1 MKKYTKILKKTVLII
16 AIPIVIIL
24 FSICGLFITQK
35 TTIRN
40 IKKYN
45 SQYEYYINKSI
56 YGTELVTL
64 INKVINE
71 NEINKVE
78 KDEKGFF
85 IENNE
90 NSIKIN
96 IKMNTNGKTYQM
108 ETFYNNDITKFVEN
122 FNLVKFRCNKIEYH
136 KKSGRVSKLY
146 FEEILE

>member
-1 MKKYTKILKKTVLII
+1 MKKTVLII

-96 IKMNTNGKTYQM
+96 IKTYQM

>member
-1 MKKYTKILKKTVLII
+1 MKKTVLII

-108 ETFYNNDITKFVEN
+108 ETFYNNDITKIVEN

>member
-1 MKKYTKILKKTVLII
+1 MKKTVLII

-64 INKVINE
+64 INKVVNE

-85 IENNE
+85 IEYNE

-136 KKSGRVSKLY
+136 KKSGRVRKLY

>member
-1 MKKYTKILKKTVLII
+1 MKKTVIII

>member
-1 MKKYTKILKKTVLII
+1 MKKTVLII

-78 KDEKGFF
+78 KDEKGVF

>member
-1 MKKYTKILKKTVLII
+1 M
-16 AIPIVIIL
+16 
-24 FSICGLFITQK
+24 FITQK

-64 INKVINE
+64 INKVVNE

-136 KKSGRVSKLY
+136 KKSGRVRKLY

>member
-1 MKKYTKILKKTVLII
+1 MKQTVLII

-64 INKVINE
+64 INKVVNE

-136 KKSGRVSKLY
+136 KKSGRVRKLY

>member
-1 MKKYTKILKKTVLII
+1 MKKTVLII

-24 FSICGLFITQK
+24 FSIFGLFITQK

-136 KKSGRVSKLY
+136 KKSGRVRKLY

>member
-1 MKKYTKILKKTVLII
+1 MKKTVLII

-108 ETFYNNDITKFVEN
+108 
-122 FNLVKFRCNKIEYH
+122 
-136 KKSGRVSKLY
+136 
-146 FEEILE
+146 

>member
-1 MKKYTKILKKTVLII
+1 MKKTVLII

-136 KKSGRVSKLY
+136 KKSGSPR
-146 FEEILE
+146 

>member
-1 MKKYTKILKKTVLII
+1 MKKTVLII

-35 TTIRN
+35 ATIKN
-40 IKKYN
+40 IKKDN
-45 SQYEYYINKSI
+45 SQYEYYIDKSI

-71 NEINKVE
+71 NEVNKVK

-96 IKMNTNGKTYQM
+96 VKMNTNGKTYQM

-122 FNLVKFRCNKIEYH
+122 FNLVKFKCTKIEYH
-136 KKSGRVSKLY
+136 KNSGRISKLY

>member
-1 MKKYTKILKKTVLII
+1 MKKTVLII

-122 FNLVKFRCNKIEYH
+122 FNLVKFKCTKIEYH
-136 KKSGRVSKLY
+136 KNSGRVSKLY

>member
-1 MKKYTKILKKTVLII
+1 MKKTVLII

-90 NSIKIN
+90 NSIKVN

>member
-1 MKKYTKILKKTVLII
+1 MKKTVLII

-64 INKVINE
+64 INKVVNE

-136 KKSGRVSKLY
+136 KKSGRVRKLY

>member
-1 MKKYTKILKKTVLII
+1 M
-16 AIPIVIIL
+16 
-24 FSICGLFITQK
+24 
-35 TTIRN
+35 
-40 IKKYN
+40 YN

>member
-1 MKKYTKILKKTVLII
+1 MKKTVLII

-64 INKVINE
+64 INKVVNE

-85 IENNE
+85 IENSE

-136 KKSGRVSKLY
+136 KKSGRVRKLY

>member
-1 MKKYTKILKKTVLII
+1 MKKTVLII

-136 KKSGRVSKLY
+136 KKSGRVRKLY

>member
-1 MKKYTKILKKTVLII
+1 MKKTVLII

-45 SQYEYYINKSI
+45 RQYEYYINKSI

>member
-1 MKKYTKILKKTVLII
+1 MKKTVLII

-35 TTIRN
+35 TTLRN

>member
-1 MKKYTKILKKTVLII
+1 MKKTVLII

-96 IKMNTNGKTYQM
+96 IKMNTNGKAYQM

>member
-1 MKKYTKILKKTVLII
+1 MKKTVLII

-71 NEINKVE
+71 NELNKVE

>member
-1 MKKYTKILKKTVLII
+1 MKKTVLII

-90 NSIKIN
+90 KSIKIN
-96 IKMNTNGKTYQM
+96 IKMNKNGKTYQM

>member
-1 MKKYTKILKKTVLII
+1 MKKTVLII

-136 KKSGRVSKLY
+136 KKAGRVSKLY

>member
-1 MKKYTKILKKTVLII
+1 MKKTVLII

-40 IKKYN
+40 IKKNN

-64 INKVINE
+64 INKVVNE

-136 KKSGRVSKLY
+136 KKSGRVRKLY

>member
-1 MKKYTKILKKTVLII
+1 MKKTVLII

-64 INKVINE
+64 INKVVNE

>member
-1 MKKYTKILKKTVLII
+1 MKKTVLII

-122 FNLVKFRCNKIEYH
+122 FNLVKFRFNKIEYH

>member
-1 MKKYTKILKKTVLII
+1 MKKTVLII